1 MTLTKTAKIDIG
13 IADAHRQAIANK
25 LNHLLSDEFV
35 LYTKT
40 RKFHWNVKG
49 IHFHDLHVFF
59 ESQYNDLAGMMD
71 EVAERIRKL
80 GHYALGTLQQFLG
93 ETDLLEHTDD
103 GSSAEIM
110 IEALLEDHE
119 TIIREIRHAI
129 DPIEEEYK
137 DAGTAD
143 FLTGLMEKHESMA
156 WMLRAML
163 Q

>member
-1 MTLTKTAKIDIG
+1 MALTKTAKIDIG
-13 IADAHRQAIANK
+13 ISEDNRQAVANI
-25 LNHLLSDEFV
+25 LNHLLADEFV

-49 IHFHDLHVFF
+49 THFHDLHLFF
-59 ESQYNDLAGMMD
+59 ESQYKELAEIMD

-80 GHYALGTLQQFLG
+80 GHYSLGTLQQFLD
-93 ETDLLEHTDD
+93 ETNLLEHTDD
-103 GSSAEIM
+103 GSSAEVM

-119 TIIREIRHAI
+119 TIIRELRKSI
-129 DPIEEEYK
+129 DPIQEKHK

-143 FLTGLMEKHESMA
+143 FLTGLMEQHESMA
-156 WMLRAML
+156 WMLRSML

>member
-1 MTLTKTAKIDIG
+1 MALTKTAKIDIG
-13 IADAHRQAIANK
+13 ISEDNRQAIANI
-25 LNHLLSDEFV
+25 LNHLLADEFV

-59 ESQYNDLAGMMD
+59 ESQYKELAEIMD
-71 EVAERIRKL
+71 EVAERIRKI
-80 GHYALGTLQQFLG
+80 GHYSLGTLQQFLD
-93 ETDLLEHTDD
+93 ETNLLEHTDD
-103 GSSAEIM
+103 GSSAEVM

-119 TIIREIRHAI
+119 TIIRELRKAI
-129 DPIEEEYK
+129 DPIQEKHK

-143 FLTGLMEKHESMA
+143 FLTGLMEQHESMA
-156 WMLRAML
+156 WMLRSML

>member
-1 MTLTKTAKIDIG
+1 MALTKTAKIDIG
-13 IADAHRQAIANK
+13 ISEDNRQAVANI
-25 LNHLLSDEFV
+25 LNHLLADEFV

-49 IHFHDLHVFF
+49 IHFHDLHLFF
-59 ESQYNDLAGMMD
+59 ESQYKELAEVMD

-80 GHYALGTLQQFLG
+80 GHYSLGTLQQFLA
-93 ETDLLEHTDD
+93 ETNLLEHTDD

-119 TIIREIRHAI
+119 TIIRELRKAI
-129 DPIEEEYK
+129 DPIQEKHK

-143 FLTGLMEKHESMA
+143 FLTGLLEQHESMA
-156 WMLRAML
+156 WMLRSML

>member
-1 MTLTKTAKIDIG
+1 MALTKTAKIDIG
-13 IADAHRQAIANK
+13 ISEDNRQAVANI
-25 LNHLLSDEFV
+25 LNHLLADEFV

-49 IHFHDLHVFF
+49 IHSHDLHVFF
-59 ESQYNDLAGMMD
+59 ESQYKELAEIMD

-80 GHYALGTLQQFLG
+80 GHYSLGTLQQFLD
-93 ETDLLEHTDD
+93 ETNLLEHTDD
-103 GSSAEIM
+103 GSSAEVM

-119 TIIREIRHAI
+119 TIIKELRKAI
-129 DPIEEEYK
+129 DPIQEKHK

-143 FLTGLMEKHESMA
+143 FLTGLMEQHESMA
-156 WMLRAML
+156 WMLRSML

>member
-1 MTLTKTAKIDIG
+1 MALLKTAKIDIG
-13 IADAHRQAIANK
+13 ISEDNRQAVANI

-40 RKFHWNVKG
+40 RKFHWNVQG
-49 IHFHDLHVFF
+49 IHFHDLHLFF
-59 ESQYNDLAGMMD
+59 ESQYKELAEIMD

-80 GHYALGTLQQFLG
+80 GHYSLGTLQQFLQ

-103 GSSAEIM
+103 ESSAEVM
-110 IEALLEDHE
+110 LEALLEDHE

-129 DPIEEEYK
+129 NPIEEKHK
-137 DAGTAD
+137 DVGTAD
-143 FLTGLMEKHESMA
+143 FLTGLLEQHESMA
-156 WMLRAML
+156 WMLRSML

>member
-1 MTLTKTAKIDIG
+1 MALTKTAKIDIG
-13 IADAHRQAIANK
+13 ISEDNRQAVANI
-25 LNHLLSDEFV
+25 LNHLLADEFV

-49 IHFHDLHVFF
+49 IHFHDLHLFF
-59 ESQYNDLAGMMD
+59 ESQYKELAEIMD

-80 GHYALGTLQQFLG
+80 GHYSLGTLQQFLD
-93 ETDLLEHTDD
+93 ETNLLEHTDD
-103 GSSAEIM
+103 GSSAEVM

-119 TIIREIRHAI
+119 TIIRELRKSI
-129 DPIEEEYK
+129 DPIQEKHK

-143 FLTGLMEKHESMA
+143 FLTGLMEQHESMA
-156 WMLRAML
+156 WMLRSML

>member
-1 MTLTKTAKIDIG
+1 MALTKTAKIDIG
-13 IADAHRQAIANK
+13 ISDDNRQAVANI
-25 LNHLLSDEFV
+25 LNHLLADEFV

-40 RKFHWNVKG
+40 RKFHWNVRG
-49 IHFHDLHVFF
+49 IHFHDLHLFF
-59 ESQYNDLAGMMD
+59 ESQYKELAEIMD

-80 GHYALGTLQQFLG
+80 GHYSLGTLQQFLD

-119 TIIREIRHAI
+119 TIIRELRKAI
-129 DPIEEEYK
+129 GPIEEKHK
-137 DAGTAD
+137 DVGTAD
-143 FLTGLMEKHESMA
+143 FLTGLLEQHESMA
-156 WMLRAML
+156 WMLRSML

>member
-1 MTLTKTAKIDIG
+1 MALTKTAKIDIG
-13 IADAHRQAIANK
+13 ISEDNRQAVANI
-25 LNHLLSDEFV
+25 LNHLLADEFV

-49 IHFHDLHVFF
+49 IHFHDLHLFF
-59 ESQYNDLAGMMD
+59 ESQYKELAEMMD

-80 GHYALGTLQQFLG
+80 GHYSLGTLQQFLD
-93 ETDLLEHTDD
+93 ETNLLEHTDD

-119 TIIREIRHAI
+119 TIIRELRKAI
-129 DPIEEEYK
+129 DPIQEKHK

-143 FLTGLMEKHESMA
+143 FLTGLLEQHESMA
-156 WMLRAML
+156 WMLRSML

>member
-1 MTLTKTAKIDIG
+1 MALVKTAKIDIG
-13 IADAHRQAIANK
+13 ISEDNRQTVANK
-25 LNHLLSDEFV
+25 LNHLLADEFI

-49 IHFHDLHVFF
+49 IHFHDLHLFF
-59 ESQYNDLAGMMD
+59 ESQYKELAEIMD
-71 EVAERIRKL
+71 GVAERIRKL
-80 GHYALGTLQQFLG
+80 GHYSLGTLQQFLS

-103 GSSAEIM
+103 GSSAEVM

-119 TIIREIRHAI
+119 TIIREIRRSI
-129 DPIEEEYK
+129 DPIQDDYK

-143 FLTGLMEKHESMA
+143 FLTGLMEQHESMA

>member
-1 MTLTKTAKIDIG
+1 MALTKTAKIDIG
-13 IADAHRQAIANK
+13 ISEDNRQAVANI
-25 LNHLLSDEFV
+25 LNHLLADEFV

-59 ESQYNDLAGMMD
+59 ESQYKELAEIMD

-80 GHYALGTLQQFLG
+80 GHYSLGTLQQFLD
-93 ETDLLEHTDD
+93 ETNLLEHTDD
-103 GSSAEIM
+103 GSSAEVM

-119 TIIREIRHAI
+119 TIIKELRKAI
-129 DPIEEEYK
+129 DPIQEKHK

-143 FLTGLMEKHESMA
+143 FLTGLMEQHESMA
-156 WMLRAML
+156 WMLRSML

>member
-1 MTLTKTAKIDIG
+1 MALTKTAKIDIG
-13 IADAHRQAIANK
+13 ISEDNRQAVANI
-25 LNHLLSDEFV
+25 LNHLLADEFV

-49 IHFHDLHVFF
+49 IHFHDLHLFF
-59 ESQYNDLAGMMD
+59 ESQYKELAEIMD

-80 GHYALGTLQQFLG
+80 GHYSLGTLQQFLD
-93 ETDLLEHTDD
+93 ETNLLEHTDD
-103 GSSAEIM
+103 GSSAEVM

-119 TIIREIRHAI
+119 TIIRELRKAI
-129 DPIEEEYK
+129 DPIQEKHK

-143 FLTGLMEKHESMA
+143 FLTGLMEQHESMA
-156 WMLRAML
+156 WMLRSML

>member
-1 MTLTKTAKIDIG
+1 MALTKTAKIDIG
-13 IADAHRQAIANK
+13 ISEDNRQAVANI
-25 LNHLLSDEFV
+25 LNHLLADEFV

-49 IHFHDLHVFF
+49 IHFHDLHLFF
-59 ESQYNDLAGMMD
+59 ESQYKELAEVMD

-80 GHYALGTLQQFLG
+80 GHYSLGTLQQFLD
-93 ETDLLEHTDD
+93 ETNLLEHTDD

-119 TIIREIRHAI
+119 TIIRELRKAI
-129 DPIEEEYK
+129 DPIQEKHK

-143 FLTGLMEKHESMA
+143 FLTGLMEQHESMA
-156 WMLRAML
+156 WMLRSML